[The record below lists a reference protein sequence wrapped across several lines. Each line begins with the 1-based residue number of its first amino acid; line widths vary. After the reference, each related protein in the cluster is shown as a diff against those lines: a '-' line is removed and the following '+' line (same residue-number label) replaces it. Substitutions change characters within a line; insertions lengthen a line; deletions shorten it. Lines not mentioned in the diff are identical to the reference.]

1 MSRKLLTLTSL
12 FAIVALVLAAC
23 GPAATT
29 AAPTTA
35 STEPPK
41 ATAEEPQATAAP
53 TQAPAEPTL
62 VEKTVTIGFTSS
74 LTGAQEVSSKRQ
86 VNGFNLWMNQIND
99 AGGLELADGTL
110 VKFAAQTYDDE
121 STKERVQELYTR
133 LITEDN
139 ADFLISPYSSGLT
152 AAAAIIAEQNGKVMI
167 TVGAAE
173 DDAYKQGY
181 ANVFQLYTPGSLY
194 LISTVDMLKQ
204 LDPEAKVAIVHEN
217 DKFSTSVVSGLKPYL
232 ESQGFEIVLEEG
244 YASDTTDFGPVINKL
259 AESGATVLL
268 GGGHYPDGSTF
279 ARQLYE
285 RKVGLKFISLLVAPA
300 DSKFPELGDAALG
313 VSTSSQWELKA
324 THTEE
329 EAAALNI
336 EWYGPSGTDF
346 AAAYEAAFGDKPTY
360 HAAGGYA
367 AGLLLQKAM
376 LDAGSA
382 DPEKVKAALEAM
394 NIFTFYGGIQF
405 DTTPEAHGLQISH
418 EMVVAQWQK
427 SDAGELV
434 REVIWPADVATAD
447 PLYPV
452 PAP

>member
-1 MSRKLLTLTSL
+1 MSRKLLALTSL

-35 STEPPK
+35 PTEPPQ
-41 ATAEEPQATAAP
+41 ATAEEPQATAA
-53 TQAPAEPTL
+53 L

-204 LDPEAKVAIVHEN
+204 LDAEAKVAIVHEN
-217 DKFSTSVVSGLKPYL
+217 DKFSTSVVSGLRPYL

-285 RKVGLKFISLLVAPA
+285 RKVGLKLISLLVAPA

-313 VSTSSQWELKA
+313 VATSSQWELKA

-329 EAAALNI
+329 EATALSI
-336 EWYGPSGTDF
+336 EWYGPGGADF
-346 AAAYEAAFGDKPTY
+346 AATYEAAYGDKPTY

-367 AGLLLQKAM
+367 AGMVLQKAM
-376 LDAGSA
+376 LNAGST
-382 DPEKVKAALEAM
+382 DPEKVRAALEAM

-405 DTTPEAHGLQISH
+405 DITPEAHGLQISH

-427 SDAGELV
+427 NDAGELV
-434 REVIWPADVATAD
+434 RQVIWPADVATAD
-447 PLYPV
+447 PLYPLPV
-452 PAP
+452 P